1 MKLSDLENK
10 DVVNMMNGKN
20 IGHIVDMKIN
30 PATGGIL
37 SVILSPCKTQRGL
50 FSKTEFMELS
60 WSNIKKIGDD
70 VILIH
75 LS

>member
-1 MKLSDLENK
+1 MRLSELENK
-10 DVVNMMNGKN
+10 DVVNMINGKN
-20 IGHIVDMKIN
+20 IGHIVDFKIN
-30 PATGGIL
+30 PSTGGIA
-37 SVILSPCKTQRGL
+37 SVILSPCKAQRGL
-50 FSKTEFMELS
+50 FSKTEFIELA